1 MIFRQF
7 EGLFPMPVYFEVGVP
22 QSFAWHLLSR
32 YITSCPSENKPI
44 QWNVSVE
51 SAVSFASFF
60 PLRLTLFSN
69 RFTLPSKSSTDLLA
83 LTLASKR
90 RLTPAEALVSIA
102 HYIYE

>member
-44 QWNVSVE
+44 QWNVSV
-51 SAVSFASFF
+51 
-60 PLRLTLFSN
+60 
-69 RFTLPSKSSTDLLA
+69 
-83 LTLASKR
+83 
-90 RLTPAEALVSIA
+90 
-102 HYIYE
+102 